1 MNYPGGLVVHSQGL
15 CGGISFRER
24 HLRHSLVNWI
34 NYNEGGIN
42 VQRGDTVHQ
51 WCSVVESNLWVRE
64 YFIDSPQYSRSSFHF
79 VFVCIFL
86 PPSFPAIPLTPSLSS
101 LIRFIIKL
109 QISLNPAISS
119 ESSPL
124 FAVSRPLAYICP
136 SALCFCASNYNT
148 RSLPEET
155 KQSWSL
161 IEFPM

>member
-1 MNYPGGLVVHSQGL
+1 MYREGNSVAVQCRRIEFMN
-15 CGGISFRER
+15 ISLIRR
-24 HLRHSLVNWI
+24 NILILH
-34 NYNEGGIN
+34 
-42 VQRGDTVHQ
+42 
-51 WCSVVESNLWVRE
+51 
-64 YFIDSPQYSRSSFHF
+64 FISS
-79 VFVCIFL
+79 VCIFL
-86 PPSFPAIPLTPSLSS
+86 PLSFPVILLTPSLSR

-155 KQSWSL
+155 KQS
-161 IEFPM
+161 